1 MCTHYD
7 PRLHQACAE
16 QDALE
21 VRDKAQA
28 NFCDYFSPSEQAYVP
43 GRMSA
48 HKQAERKLDALFETK
63 PGGPGNAESI
73 TDAAEDVDSPLRG
86 AEALFKD

>member
-1 MCTHYD
+1 MCTNYD
-7 PRLHQACAE
+7 PRKHQACAE
-16 QDALE
+16 DDALE

-28 NFCDYFSPSEQAYVP
+28 NFCDYFSPSEQAYAP

-48 HKQAERKLDALFETK
+48 HQQAERKLDALFGAK
-63 PGGPGNAESI
+63 PEAARAPGSA
-73 TDAAEDVDSPLRG
+73 TDAAGGGDAPLQD